1 MTERQDAIAIDD
13 FVYGATQARVRRLT
27 LPDGTHWFP
36 AVDVAVHLGYA
47 NTRQALAWH
56 VPSECSTSLQE
67 LAEGVYGADALRKLA
82 GRRLQK
88 AMRMVNVH
96 GLVRLVNGC
105 TKPEAEPFKRWVSEV
120 VVTVQR
126 EGVYRLPER
135 GPALPPGEAAAE
147 PAAGPGAGPGPE
159 PGAVAGG
166 EPGVGRSVVHPMPRQ
181 VAEAIVRLEQ
191 HNLRLDE
198 QWIAA
203 QEDER
208 RFRGESLALLR
219 RIAEGVERMAEPG
232 RRGPEAVP
240 AGAPATDSEPEPEP
254 GQGGAGVT
262 AEGLVA
268 LWQRRNLAI
277 TADVWPVALLV
288 AAQLAARGEA
298 RVCPGEVAART
309 GLSQARVL
317 AALRLLLRH
326 RCFRQCG
333 TDAGGAYVY
342 VLPGR

>member
-147 PAAGPGAGPGPE
+147 PAAGPGAGPGLE
-159 PGAVAGG
+159 PG
-166 EPGVGRSVVHPMPRQ
+166 
-181 VAEAIVRLEQ
+181 
-191 HNLRLDE
+191 
-198 QWIAA
+198 
-203 QEDER
+203 
-208 RFRGESLALLR
+208 
-219 RIAEGVERMAEPG
+219 
-232 RRGPEAVP
+232 
-240 AGAPATDSEPEPEP
+240 
-254 GQGGAGVT
+254 
-262 AEGLVA
+262 
-268 LWQRRNLAI
+268 
-277 TADVWPVALLV
+277 
-288 AAQLAARGEA
+288 
-298 RVCPGEVAART
+298 
-309 GLSQARVL
+309 
-317 AALRLLLRH
+317 
-326 RCFRQCG
+326 
-333 TDAGGAYVY
+333 
-342 VLPGR
+342 